1 MCKKKNPCLGCGKRC
16 VTSEYNC
23 HSDCPDYKEY
33 RDEMD
38 ERNETIRKKKA
49 EEMLIIDTRV
59 KAMRKTAKEKEKQY
73 AWKGA

>member
-1 MCKKKNPCLGCGKRC
+1 MCKIKPCLGCEKRH
-16 VTSEYNC
+16 VNC

-49 EEMLIIDTRV
+49 EESLIIDTRI
-59 KAMRKTAKEKEKQY
+59 KAMRKTAKEKQKQN
-73 AWKGA
+73 AWKGV